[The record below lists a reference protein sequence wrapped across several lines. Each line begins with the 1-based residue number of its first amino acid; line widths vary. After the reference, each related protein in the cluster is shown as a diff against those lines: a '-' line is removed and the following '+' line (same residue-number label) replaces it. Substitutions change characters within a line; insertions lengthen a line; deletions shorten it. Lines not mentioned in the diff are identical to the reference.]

1 MFFNR
6 TCFTVAH
13 ARERILSV
21 RYATEISA
29 TDGFAVMVS
38 KAKTATKVNGLAVQV
53 DFVVFYVYVLAH
65 CHDSQSDFQL
75 LYSTSLMGQDLKALF
90 LFSL

>member
-13 ARERILSV
+13 VRERISSV

-38 KAKTATKVNGLAVQV
+38 KVKTATKVNGLAV
-53 DFVVFYVYVLAH
+53 
-65 CHDSQSDFQL
+65 
-75 LYSTSLMGQDLKALF
+75 
-90 LFSL
+90 

>member
-1 MFFNR
+1 
-6 TCFTVAH
+6 
-13 ARERILSV
+13 
-21 RYATEISA
+21 
-29 TDGFAVMVS
+29 MVS

-65 CHDSQSDFQL
+65 CPDSQSDFQL

-90 LFSL
+90 VFSLIYYCLNV